1 MQITVLA
8 LLLAAV
14 FGLFVPSVQNWLRG
28 LFHRHPQT
36 IWVVPFLLTSMFAG
50 AAAMAG
56 AFSLE
61 LVGMVL
67 AYTLAPAACAYMAGA
82 GSPKKPGVLDF
93 AVIVLL
99 WLPLEFAA
107 GATLVPR
114 PAQGFLHSV
123 AYGIA
128 ILLGL

>member
-14 FGLFVPSVQNWLRG
+14 FGLLVPSVQNRLRG
-28 LFHRHPQT
+28 LLQGHPQT
-36 IWVVPFLLTSMFAG
+36 IWVVPFLLTSIFAG

-56 AFSLE
+56 AFSFE

-67 AYTLAPAACAYMAGA
+67 AYTLGPAACAYMAGA

-93 AVIVLL
+93 LAIVLL
-99 WLPLEFAA
+99 WLPLE
-107 GATLVPR
+107 
-114 PAQGFLHSV
+114 
-123 AYGIA
+123 
-128 ILLGL
+128 